1 MPFVDTLRHALEQ
14 LRAKFK
20 ADVPPHKVGDE
31 ELTVDPA
38 LQGVEKEVRQGEVE
52 FDGLVTLS
60 CLAFSVEQVMYAT
73 LYKWFNSTSPQFS
86 ASHRPGRAEGFQERG
101 R

>member
-1 MPFVDTLRHALEQ
+1 MLSFVFIVLSTAYLQPSQTTMPFVDTLRHALEQ

-52 FDGLVTLS
+52 FDGLVP
-60 CLAFSVEQVMYAT
+60 CI
-73 LYKWFNSTSPQFS
+73 
-86 ASHRPGRAEGFQERG
+86 
-101 R
+101 